1 MEENFENTKDVIR
14 SGKWQNDWQYNGQEK
29 QVNQNDR
36 QYNGQEKQVN
46 GQWLTKYYIET
57 KNPTKKRG
65 WTQVLR
71 KGK

>member
-1 MEENFENTKDVIR
+1 MEENFENTKYVIR
-14 SGKWQNDWQYNGQEK
+14 SGKW
-29 QVNQNDR
+29 QNDR

-57 KNPTKKRG
+57 ENPTKKRG

>member
-14 SGKWQNDWQYNGQEK
+14 SGKWQNDW
-29 QVNQNDR
+29 